1 MQVREKVGK
10 SRNTVFF
17 QWFVAPEGRKVGS
30 LKRPVRSHLARW
42 EMKKCTPLWR
52 EALFQVKTYK
62 AHQVRTTF
70 GSCDVEKVHAVVARS
85 TFRSQNVQ
93 NTPCS
98 DHSWKLRCRKSSCGC
113 DAKHVFEV
121 KMLKAPGDR
130 TTFGRSDVEKVPR
143 RCGAKHISKS
153 KCTKHTRFGPL
164 LDVQRSFRVAGAG
177 DCAPCQKWAKRE
189 GFGAFPK
196 TMAGVGRLQRICND
210 AFSVAGAVQETCS
223 SEMLGGPGANFLRTV
238 AFCSIRSSVLGKWF
252 RVTGAALR
260 MTWPHFF
267 VAGAALYT
275 DGVEN
280 SQNALA
286 RGRQLCTQLS
296 IFEGS
301 LAELLRFWCCQ
312 LRKMRKCCRIA
323 SFLTLSSSNFEDVWQ
338 SCFVF
343 DVVNFKHWG
352 SLAELLRFWCCQVQI
367 LRTSRRIASFSSLQI
382 DR

>member
-1 MQVREKVGK
+1 MRDEK
-10 SRNTVFF
+10 
-17 QWFVAPEGRKVGS
+17 
-30 LKRPVRSHLARW
+30 
-42 EMKKCTPLWR
+42 M
-52 EALFQVKTYK
+52 
-62 AHQVRTTF
+62 
-70 GSCDVEKVHAVVARS
+70 HAVVARS
-85 TFRSQNVQ
+85 TFPSQNVQSTPGSDHFWKLRCRKSARRCGTKHISSQNVQ

-113 DAKHVFEV
+113 DAKHV
-121 KMLKAPGDR
+121 LKSKCKSTRDR
-130 TTFGRSDVEKVPR
+130 TTFGRSDVEKCHAVVARSTFPSR
-143 RCGAKHISKS
+143 N
-153 KCTKHTRFGPL
+153 
-164 LDVQRSFRVAGAG
+164 VQSTPGSDHFWTFKRSFRVAGAG
-177 DCAPCQKWAKRE
+177 IVHLVKKVSKTW
-189 GFGAFPK
+189 GFWRISK
-196 TMAGVGRLQRICND
+196 NHGRRGTLQRICND

-301 LAELLRFWCCQ
+301 LAELLPFLMLSAPKNEEVLQNC
-312 LRKMRKCCRIA
+312 
-323 SFLTLSSSNFEDVWQ
+323 FVLTLSSSNFEDVWQ

-352 SLAELLRFWCCQVQI
+352 SLAELLRFWCCQVSNPEDVSQN
-367 LRTSRRIASFSSLQI
+367 SFVFKLA
-382 DR
+382 DRQVDR